1 MSLEFTYTLSDLG
14 NNLRLLSVPLENS
27 PSVTVAIFAG
37 VGSRY
42 ERAELSGI
50 SHVIEHMAFK
60 GTTNRPNRKLISNEI
75 AALGGEG
82 NAGTGYEFTY
92 YYVKMP
98 TYQWEKAL
106 DIVSDLTLN
115 PIYPEQELEKEKTV
129 IIQEY
134 GMYEDNPHQ
143 KLLNDFR
150 DFIWPDHPLGRKISG
165 TPDTISSFSKEQ
177 LDQFRTAYYTRNNLL
192 IAISGGFDQ
201 NKAEKFAK
209 TYFEQLISGP
219 VPEYEHVSGIRPR
232 GKTLIIP
239 REQESVDLVLGI
251 KGFNRT
257 QESELDILGVMN
269 TILGGNDTSRL
280 FQNIRDEKGLTYY
293 IGSGHTDY
301 LDDGLF
307 YVRAGVSADRI
318 GEALQAIKEELTAMT
333 TAPVTEEEL
342 RTAKEFLKG
351 NMLLSLE
358 TSDSVLQYYAFQAL
372 LEPTIRTPNEVIKIV
387 DAITI
392 DEVQKIAQSLFTP
405 DNMYLGVLGPVDQQ
419 SGDELFAHLH

>member
-192 IAISGGFDQ
+192 IAISGG
-201 NKAEKFAK
+201 
-209 TYFEQLISGP
+209 
-219 VPEYEHVSGIRPR
+219 
-232 GKTLIIP
+232 
-239 REQESVDLVLGI
+239 
-251 KGFNRT
+251 
-257 QESELDILGVMN
+257 
-269 TILGGNDTSRL
+269 
-280 FQNIRDEKGLTYY
+280 
-293 IGSGHTDY
+293 
-301 LDDGLF
+301 
-307 YVRAGVSADRI
+307 
-318 GEALQAIKEELTAMT
+318 
-333 TAPVTEEEL
+333 
-342 RTAKEFLKG
+342 
-351 NMLLSLE
+351 
-358 TSDSVLQYYAFQAL
+358 
-372 LEPTIRTPNEVIKIV
+372 
-387 DAITI
+387 
-392 DEVQKIAQSLFTP
+392 
-405 DNMYLGVLGPVDQQ
+405 
-419 SGDELFAHLH
+419 